1 MKIAIIAFVLL
12 STFSP
17 TLTKSALLAS
27 VDTTHAVVEKTVG
40 LLFHATQASER
51 QENIMNEDFNPELW
65 EQEEQDFLDSLSYGD
80 EESFY
85 QPSSEI

>member
-27 VDTTHAVVEKTVG
+27 VDTTHAVVEKTMG

-51 QENIMNEDFNPELW
+51 
-65 EQEEQDFLDSLSYGD
+65 
-80 EESFY
+80 
-85 QPSSEI
+85 